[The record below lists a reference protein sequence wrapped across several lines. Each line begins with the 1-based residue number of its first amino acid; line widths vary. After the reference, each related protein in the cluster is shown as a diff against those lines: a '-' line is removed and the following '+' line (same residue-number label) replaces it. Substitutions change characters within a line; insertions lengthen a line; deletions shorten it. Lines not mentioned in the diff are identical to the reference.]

1 MESGQR
7 MKCPSTK
14 KIKKLR
20 HGFVKHAEFLYLSP
34 TDQVY
39 PKNEINTP
47 AATADPITPEIL
59 LDIQ

>member
-1 MESGQR
+1 

-20 HGFVKHAEFLYLSP
+20 MLCKAMPEFLYLSP

>member
-1 MESGQR
+1 

-14 KIKKLR
+14 KDKETPAWLCK
-20 HGFVKHAEFLYLSP
+20 AMPEFLYLSP